1 MHRTSD
7 FMGRSVARR
16 FLLVLAAFALAAPAA
31 RAERAYSAEAPH
43 ALHAKSAVVGGLRL
57 SGASAAQVRL
67 PALDAATVD
76 SILRENAAGGLRALK
91 LGVVREA
98 PDVVRESTALQWQPV
113 EGGMAAQWR
122 VAIEGAR
129 ALRVQLAVEHAA
141 PGTKVRYAA
150 ANDPSHAQE
159 FTLPAAGRTWSPVI
173 DGDTEIVELFSPGS
187 SAERM
192 SVSIPRI
199 ADHIANPARA
209 GFEKDATGGSA
220 GSCEVDFA
228 CAASGDAALE
238 RAGASV
244 ARLTYESDGYAWAC
258 TGTLLRPGDGSFT
271 PYFYTAAHCVHDA
284 DAAASAATLWFYQEN
299 ACGSDAQ
306 VSGVQLSGGA
316 QLLVTDTARD
326 ATLLRL
332 NDTPPEGA
340 VYSGWDSSPI
350 EFGASSVGI
359 HHPGGG
365 VKKVSEGVTTYNPA
379 DDFLRV
385 TWSMGVT
392 EGGSSGSGLFTA
404 VTGSKRDYLLRGTL
418 YGGVSACTGAPANAF
433 DVYSRFDRV
442 WPELAPYLSA
452 EHSVPNHTGIWFDP
466 DEPGWGIALDQEQ
479 GVIGATLFTYGADGE
494 PAWLSAASLL
504 EQSADTYSGALYRTT
519 GPAFGAGAWSPIGVS
534 SAGTMQIAFSSGG
547 GAVLSYVAD
556 GVTVTKAIVPM
567 PFGPGGPASCS
578 LTTGSRAA
586 DANHTGQWWNPSQSG
601 WGLSIAEQGGTVF
614 AVLFVYDASGH
625 ALWLVAPDVGANG
638 DGTYTGAL
646 YRTHAAGDADASTA
660 VSSAEVGSL
669 TLRFADGATG
679 SVFYTV
685 DGASVSS
692 PIARYAAAAAAPSCD

>member
-7 FMGRSVARR
+7 FMGRGVAQR
-16 FLLVLAAFALAAPAA
+16 FLLVLAALALTAPAA
-31 RAERAYSAEAPH
+31 RAERAYSAEAPQ
-43 ALHAKSAVVGGLRL
+43 AARAKSAAVEGLRL
-57 SGASAAQVRL
+57 PGASAARIRL
-67 PALDAATVD
+67 PALDAATID
-76 SILRENAAGGLRALK
+76 SILRENASGGLRALK
-91 LGVVREA
+91 LGVVRDA
-98 PDVVRESTALQWQPV
+98 PEVARESAALQWHPV
-113 EGGMAAQWR
+113 PGGMAAQWR
-122 VAIEGAR
+122 VAIDGAR
-129 ALRVQLAVEHAA
+129 ALRVQLVVDHAA
-141 PGTKVRYAA
+141 PGSTVRYAA
-150 ANDPSHAQE
+150 AGDPSRAQE
-159 FTLPAAGRTWSPVI
+159 FALPASGRAWSPLI
-173 DGDTEIVELFSPGS
+173 DGDAAIVELFVPGS
-187 SAERM
+187 SAARL
-192 SVSIPRI
+192 SVSLARI
-199 ADHIANPARA
+199 ADHIANPAQA
-209 GFEKDATGGSA
+209 GFEKDATGASA

-228 CAASGDAALE
+228 CAASSDAALE

-244 ARLTYESDGYAWAC
+244 ARMTYESDGYAWAC

-284 DAAASAATLWFYQEN
+284 EAAASVATLWFYQEN

-332 NDTPPEGA
+332 NDMPPQGA

-350 EFGASSVGI
+350 DFGAASVGI

-365 VKKVSEGVTTYNPA
+365 LKKVSEGVTTYNAA

-404 VTGSKRDYLLRGTL
+404 VDGARRDYLLRGTL
-418 YGGVSACTGAPANAF
+418 FGGTSACTGAPANAF

-466 DEPGWGIALDQEQ
+466 DDPGWGIALDEEQ

-494 PAWLSAASLL
+494 PAWLSGASLL
-504 EQSADTYSGALYRTT
+504 EQSADTFSGALYRTT
-519 GPAFGAGAWSPIGVS
+519 GTAFGASPWSPIGVS
-534 SAGTMQIAFSSGG
+534 TAGTMQIAFSTDGS
-547 GAVLSYVAD
+547 AVLSYVA
-556 GVTVTKAIVPM
+556 GGATVTRTIVPM

-578 LTTGSRAA
+578 LTTDSRAG
-586 DANHTGQWWNPSQSG
+586 DANHTGQWWNPAQSG
-601 WGLSIAEQGGTVF
+601 WGLSIAEQGGVVF
-614 AVLFVYDASGH
+614 AVLFVYDASGRP
-625 ALWLVAPDVGANG
+625 LWLVAPDVVANG
-638 DGTYTGAL
+638 DGSYTGAL
-646 YRTHAAGDADASTA
+646 YRTHGPDAADPSAA
-660 VSSAEVGSL
+660 VSSTEVGSV
-669 TLRFADGATG
+669 TLHFADGASG
-679 SVFYTV
+679 SVSYTV

-692 PIARYAAAAAAPSCD
+692 PIARYAAAAATPSCR